1 MKKLMIAAA
10 VAMVAVASQ
19 AAYFGWGTGK
29 GGNVYLPGQAV
40 NTYTGTAYLF
50 ASETDGDGAI
60 TLQSVIVEAFANNQD
75 ISAIAGLVDSSAV
88 SAGVIAM
95 KDTVEKGAFD
105 FGAKGDLSKFY
116 YALVYTDTTSGE
128 KMLFVSQESA
138 SQSGPDGTKVQTFNI
153 SGKDASQAL
162 PVGAAGAGYK
172 GAGWYT
178 AVPEPTSG
186 LLLLLGVAGLAL
198 RRRRA

>member
-19 AAYFGWGTGK
+19 AAYFAWGTGK
-29 GGNVYLPGQAV
+29 GGNVYLSGSTTA
-40 NTYTGTAYLF
+40 TYSGTAYLF
-50 ASETDGDGAI
+50 AAETSGSGAV
-60 TLQSVIVEAFANNQD
+60 TLQSAIVEAFANNQD

-88 SAGVIAM
+88 SAGAITQ
-95 KDTVEKGAFD
+95 KGTVETGAFNY
-105 FGAKGDLSKFY
+105 GAAMDTSKFY
-116 YALVYTDTTSGE
+116 YALVYTDTTSGD
-128 KMLFVSQESA
+128 KMLFVSNVSDNQLG
-138 SQSGPDGTKVQTFNI
+138 QDGTKVTSFNI
-153 SGKDASQAL
+153 SAKDASQAL
-162 PVGAAGAGYK
+162 PIGAAADGYK

-186 LLLLLGVAGLAL
+186 LLLLLGVGALAL